1 MPVHSESRQPTTSS
15 SSASS
20 SRSRARSFT
29 CLLQP
34 YLEGVAVDT
43 PVLEVELV
51 GEVVHL
57 VHRLARNEPQRLRLA
72 APPELLARPR
82 LRERGVGRVDR
93 ARVLERLPLFLLTED
108 LEDHAATASRTQRS
122 CSRKRRRSSSRSAER
137 GPCPVTTAFS
147 SSQSG
152 SVYSQTSSAPRGSF
166 GAGTVSPSSRI
177 CGTYPSRNSRRA
189 SAFAC
194 SLIRPSSIGSS

>member
-43 PVLEVELV
+43 PVPEVELV

-82 LRERGVGRVDR
+82 FRERGVGRVHR
-93 ARVLERLPLFLLTED
+93 AGVLERLPLLLLAKD
-108 LEDHAATASRTQRS
+108 LEDHAAAPSGRRSRLASQTDARAEPARPEIGAD
-122 CSRKRRRSSSRSAER
+122 KRRLTRPPRA
-137 GPCPVTTAFS
+137 PTAP
-147 SSQSG
+147 
-152 SVYSQTSSAPRGSF
+152 ARGS
-166 GAGTVSPSSRI
+166 GAAAPAAPLSAA
-177 CGTYPSRNSRRA
+177 RA
-189 SAFAC
+189 
-194 SLIRPSSIGSS
+194 R